1 MSTEPPHVS
10 SSRESEDEEARGGV
24 VSNARRWDASFAD
37 GSPLFWPLERALE
50 LLMRAAGA
58 EGFPQPETID
68 GALGGRAGVRFERQR
83 PVSRRRR
90 GPRDPRDP
98 ASMYDA
104 RIAREGC
111 VPTRP
116 GSWHDL
122 MNALVWATFPLA
134 KRALHER
141 QHRLVVPAAPGES
154 ARRPREL
161 DALALLD
168 EGGVVV
174 LASAGSLDEAGG
186 GDGERGER
194 GERALEEAIAA
205 GDATAFVFGHAIYE
219 GLVLGRPAP
228 LASVVVGA
236 ATTEAAGAA
245 GSGAVGRTVEVAD
258 RALAAVLADPAR
270 IVDPTDMLRLRAD
283 ERLLRAICG

>member
-1 MSTEPPHVS
+1 MTQSPLTST
-10 SSRESEDEEARGGV
+10 RDEGRV
-24 VSNARRWDASFAD
+24 VLWDGTLAEC
-37 GSPLFWPLERALE
+37 SPLFWPIVEAIKALVDGHDE
-50 LLMRAAGA
+50 VADDAAQ
-58 EGFPQPETID
+58 FPSPETIND
-68 GALGGRAGVRFERQR
+68 VLGPRAGIRFERQK

-90 GPRDPRDP
+90 SASRDPE
-98 ASMYDA
+98 SMYDA

-111 VPTRP
+111 VPTRH

-141 QHRLVVPAAPGES
+141 QHALVVPAAPGES

-174 LASAGSLDEAGG
+174 VTKQRRELDE
-186 GDGERGER
+186 E
-194 GERALEEAIAA
+194 ALVAAIARRE
-205 GDATAFVFGHAIYE
+205 ATAMVFGHAIYE

-228 LASVVVGA
+228 LASVVLCVAEDEINGA
-236 ATTEAAGAA
+236 DE
-245 GSGAVGRTVEVAD
+245 
-258 RALAAVLADPAR
+258 ALAAV
-270 IVDPTDMLRLRAD
+270 ITDPTQIVEPASMMRVRAD
-283 ERLLRAICG
+283 EMLVPSARARRD